1 MLLGVENEQQKSHT
15 QLPLGF
21 PVPERQE
28 WVTTNMTTWHPH
40 LLACFTLWEFNSL
53 LLKMAIELVDLPM
66 KHADARA
73 NC

>member
-28 WVTTNMTTWHPH
+28 WGDDEHDDMTSPRT
-40 LLACFTLWEFNSL
+40 
-53 LLKMAIELVDLPM
+53 
-66 KHADARA
+66 
-73 NC
+73 